1 MRRMLAVVGTVAA
14 VLLAGCDSGATTV
27 STGNGVSGTW
37 NLVTVNGA
45 PLPFVIQ
52 STPKIELVSE
62 QLVVSGNGT
71 FTQASQVR
79 TTSGTTVT
87 TQTTSG
93 GGTYAQSGTTASFTT
108 ASFIFNDGTTGA
120 GTVSGNSLTVAKPGR
135 AYVYDK
141 Q

>member
-1 MRRMLAVVGTVAA
+1 MLAIVCTAA
-14 VLLAGCDSGATTV
+14 TVLLAGCDSDATTV

-37 NLVTVNGA
+37 NLTTVNGA

-52 STPKIELVSE
+52 STPRIELVSE

-79 TTSGTTVT
+79 TTSGTTVS
-87 TQTTSG
+87 TQTLST
-93 GGTYAQSGTTASFTT
+93 GGTYTQSGTT

-120 GTVSGNSLTVAKPGR
+120 GTVSGNSLAVAKPGR
-135 AYVYDK
+135 AYVYAK